1 MGEYN
6 DVTPC
11 WLPDLGANYRTQQ
24 VFYSAMQLALN
35 G

>member
-11 WLPDLGANYRTQQ
+11 WLPDYRAQQ